1 MYESENKKVQ
11 EIVRIV
17 QTQGCTIEGKKITIN
32 DLNRLCQDLNRADKA
47 EIADLVGS
55 IMAELEHLYNER
67 QYLDDSIKP
76 LEAVKEKLA
85 QIINLKLDWK

>member
-55 IMAELEHLYNER
+55 IMAELEHLYSER
-67 QYLDDSIKP
+67 QYLDDNIKP
-76 LEAVKEKLA
+76 LEAAKEKLA
-85 QIINLKLDWK
+85 RIIDLNLD